1 MPKNILKTGKKYTF
15 SDYFYLSNPPEEIV
29 KELGYL
35 LTIENLNFPSSKE
48 PDKDQ
53 ELIDNLRSTYY
64 LLIPK
69 VSLNSE
75 IAKRELIIAPL
86 LHGVIRKIDVRL
98 NIEYAIEIDDRL
110 SGTID
115 YLLRSQQQLI
125 VIEAKKGDLE
135 NGFTQLAVEMI
146 ALDQYEDDDFPQII
160 YGVITMG
167 EVWRFAILNRQEKTI
182 IKDIHTFRFPEDLEE
197 LFSRL
202 KGILSSE

>member
-1 MPKNILKTGKKYTF
+1 MPKNILKPGKKYTF

-35 LTIENLNFPSSKE
+35 LTIEKLNFPSSKE
-48 PDKDQ
+48 PNKDQ

-98 NIEYAIEIDDRL
+98 NIEYTIEIDDRL

-135 NGFTQLAVEMI
+135 KGFTQLAIEMI
-146 ALDQYEDDDFPQII
+146 ALDQYEDDDFPHII
-160 YGVITMG
+160 YGVITIG

-197 LFSRL
+197 IFSRI